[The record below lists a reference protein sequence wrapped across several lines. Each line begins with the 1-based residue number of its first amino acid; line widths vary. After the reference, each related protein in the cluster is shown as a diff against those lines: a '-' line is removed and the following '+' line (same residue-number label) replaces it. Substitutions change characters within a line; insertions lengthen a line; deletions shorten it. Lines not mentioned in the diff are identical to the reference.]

1 MFEIKKIKIYNIT
14 PTDITVQTRMSVTK
28 AAQYNLRP
36 PATAGRSYSY
46 KVQAQHGVA
55 SIEGNRSKVVEFH
68 VPCSS
73 NTFLDQSQSFLE
85 MKLKAKGGLSTTGLK
100 LDSSAAS
107 LIHRIEVYH
116 GSNLLESVDGY
127 NVLHSMMMDA
137 TVDNTTRNG
146 VMSALMGTSV
156 SPSAP
161 TLTTDATATS
171 ITDAL
176 AAPTVFHSDLT
187 TAANSDPDVGGLS
200 AVINNQNL
208 LKTYIDNNLVGGNT
222 GRREGHDLYSSAG
235 AATGVTLAEVQAE
248 DALQIALPIALSG
261 LLSPASKKYLPLFA
275 MQADSLRI
283 QVTLEDPEKALVC
296 TGGTTC
302 KYVLEDMGFVCQFV
316 ELTSEVCGAILQ
328 DGLANGGGALKISS
342 ESFRGFESTLPTDST
357 GFSIQVPARFSSLNS
372 IYSCWRQTDNVSAIG
387 KKSIT
392 GRVQPKGL
400 GYQYRIGSSLT
411 PSQPVKSSPA
421 ALMEVLKTYNAVS
434 ASNFQTS
441 ITETNWDV
449 VTDSSSA
456 QTDDTG
462 AFFIGLETSL
472 FANAADIVDSG
483 KQTISEVVQLE
494 GTCTKMSGTMTVN
507 NFARFDMAVIV
518 SDGLATTVF

>member
-1 MFEIKKIKIYNIT
+1 
-14 PTDITVQTRMSVTK
+14 
-28 AAQYNLRP
+28 
-36 PATAGRSYSY
+36 
-46 KVQAQHGVA
+46 
-55 SIEGNRSKVVEFH
+55 

-73 NTFLDQSQSFLE
+73 NSFLDQSASFLE
-85 MKLKAKGGLSTTGLK
+85 FKLKARGGLNTTGLR

-116 GSNLLESVDGY
+116 GSNLLESIDGY

-161 TLTTDATATS
+161 GVSTSDTALTSAQYTAAVTATTEDVSEFHSGLTLTDSNASTVSAD
-171 ITDAL
+171 L
-176 AAPTVFHSDLT
+176 A
-187 TAANSDPDVGGLS
+187 N
-200 AVINNQNL
+200 IYRNQKL
-208 LKTYIDNNLVGGNT
+208 LKTYIDDNLVGGNT
-222 GRREGHDLYSSAG
+222 GRREGHNLHGSAG
-235 AATGVTLAEVQAE
+235 SSSGVTLDEVQAA
-248 DALQIALPIALSG
+248 DAVQIALPIALSG

-302 KYVLEDMGFVCQFV
+302 KYVLEDMGYVCQFV

-342 ESFRGFESTLPTDST
+342 ESFRGFESTLPTEST

-392 GRVQPKGL
+392 GRVQPKNL

-421 ALMEVLKTYNAVS
+421 ALMEVLKTFNAVS
-434 ASNFQTS
+434 ASNFQSS

-449 VTDSSSA
+449 LTDASSA
-456 QTDDTG
+456 QTNDTG
-462 AFFIGLETSL
+462 AFFVGLETSL

-494 GTCTKMSGTMTVN
+494 GTCTKMAGTMTVN

>member
-1 MFEIKKIKIYNIT
+1 
-14 PTDITVQTRMSVTK
+14 MSVTK

-73 NTFLDQSQSFLE
+73 NTFLDQSQSYLE
-85 MKLKAKGGLSTTGLK
+85 FKLKARGGSNTTGLR

-116 GSNLLESVDGY
+116 GSNLLESIDGY

-156 SPSAP
+156 SPGAPGVPSSATSLTSTQYTAAVTATTEDVSEFHSGL
-161 TLTTDATATS
+161 TLTATNAATVS
-171 ITDAL
+171 A
-176 AAPTVFHSDLT
+176 DLD
-187 TAANSDPDVGGLS
+187 N
-200 AVINNQNL
+200 IYRNQKL

-222 GRREGHDLYSSAG
+222 GRREGHNLVGSAG
-235 AATGVTLAEVQAE
+235 AGTAAGVTLTEVQAE
-248 DALQIALPIALSG
+248 DAVQIALPIALSG

-275 MQADSLRI
+275 LQADSLRI

-302 KYVLEDMGFVCQFV
+302 KYVLEDMGYVCQFV
-316 ELTSEVCGAILQ
+316 ELTSAVCGAILQ

-342 ESFRGFESTLPTDST
+342 ESFRGFESTLPTEST

-421 ALMEVLKTYNAVS
+421 ALMEVLKTFNAVS
-434 ASNFQTS
+434 ASNFQSS

-449 VTDSSSA
+449 LTDASSA
-456 QTDDTG
+456 QTNDTG

-494 GTCTKMSGTMTVN
+494 GTCTKMKGTMTVN
-507 NFARFDMAVIV
+507 NFARFDMAIIV

>member
-1 MFEIKKIKIYNIT
+1 
-14 PTDITVQTRMSVTK
+14 MSVTK

-73 NTFLDQSQSFLE
+73 NTFLDQSQSYLE
-85 MKLKAKGGLSTTGLK
+85 FKLKARGGSGTTGLR
-100 LDSSAAS
+100 LDSSAGS
-107 LIHRIEVYH
+107 LLHRIEVYH
-116 GSNLLESVDGY
+116 GSNLLESIDGY

-161 TLTTDATATS
+161 GVATSATALTSTEYSTALGTTPPTEDASEFHSGLTLTAS
-171 ITDAL
+171 S
-176 AAPTVFHSDLT
+176 AASVSADLT
-187 TAANSDPDVGGLS
+187 N
-200 AVINNQNL
+200 IYRNQKL

-222 GRREGHDLYSSAG
+222 GRREGHNLFGSPG
-235 AATGVTLAEVQAE
+235 AAAGVTLQEVQAE
-248 DALQIALPIALSG
+248 DSTQIALPIALSG

-283 QVTLEDPEKALVC
+283 QITLEDPEKALVC
-296 TGGTTC
+296 TNGTTC
-302 KYVLEDMGFVCQFV
+302 KYVLEDMGYVCQFV

-342 ESFRGFESTLPTDST
+342 ESFRGFESTLPTEST

-372 IYSCWRQTDNVSAIG
+372 IYSCWRQTDNVSAIS

-392 GRVQPKGL
+392 GRVQPQNL

-421 ALMEVLKTYNAVS
+421 ALMEVLKTFNAVS
-434 ASNFQTS
+434 ASNFQSS

-449 VTDSSSA
+449 LTDPSSA
-456 QTDDTG
+456 QTNDTG
-462 AFFIGLETSL
+462 AFFVGLETSL
-472 FANAADIVDSG
+472 FSNAADIVDSG